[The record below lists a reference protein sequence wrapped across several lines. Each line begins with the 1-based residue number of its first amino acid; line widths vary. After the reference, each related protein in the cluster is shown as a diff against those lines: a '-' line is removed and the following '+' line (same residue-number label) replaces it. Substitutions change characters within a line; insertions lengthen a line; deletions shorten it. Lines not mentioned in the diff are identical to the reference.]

1 LRTPVIHL
9 SAVAALTLIY
19 SGAGIATASAQSA
32 AQEKDNSGTN
42 PAQITRSLTVQNVYN
57 RLDRS
62 FYNNVAT
69 LRYNEP
75 LFDGTWGLRLSA
87 PFAFTNVTGRDTS
100 GFGDVAAKLT
110 WIAHLDQRQAIVFS
124 GEVAAPTAVDK
135 VLGTGRWVGSPGV
148 TYAWFVNPEIII
160 APALIHNMSFG
171 QERGRAQVNRTDFDF
186 YTVYK
191 PTGQNWWLTSD
202 VTISRDWETK
212 TTPMSWR
219 VALGSNI
226 GKLPGGGA
234 VNLSIRPGVGFGPDK
249 PFRWSLEAGISIVGF

>member
-1 LRTPVIHL
+1 LTSRFTHF
-9 SAVAALTLIY
+9 SAITALGLIY
-19 SGAGIATASAQSA
+19 CGAGIVTAFAQSA

-42 PAQITRSLTVQNVYN
+42 PAQITRSLTLQNVHN
-57 RLDRS
+57 RLDHG
-62 FYNNVAT
+62 FYSNVAT

-87 PFAFTNVTGRDTS
+87 PLAFTDVTGKAVGGLS
-100 GFGDVAAKLT
+100 DVAAKLT
-110 WIAHLDQRQAIVFS
+110 WIAHLDQRQAVVFS
-124 GEVAAPTAVDK
+124 
-135 VLGTGRWVGSPGV
+135 GTGRWVGSPGV
-148 TYAWFVNPEIII
+148 TYAWFVNSEIII

-171 QERGRAQVNRTDFDF
+171 HERGRAQVNRTDVDF

-219 VALGSNI
+219 VALGTNI

-234 VNLSIRPGVGFGPDK
+234 VNLSIRPGIGFGPDK
-249 PFRWSLEAGISIVGF
+249 PFRWGLEAGISIVGF